1 MEHLP
6 NIDRQKKVM
15 FNRII
20 TALFLAS
27 FFILLLVFFNPI
39 ILGLVLTMIAILAF
53 NEWINLMDIE
63 NSRKKIVLILFFL
76 AMITLL
82 YFSNYTLTNYINKI
96 YLMFWVFISLDILL
110 RLGLIKV
117 VLQRLPVILAFFV
130 MLSSWYLLL
139 SFNISDATLMSN
151 TQGLI
156 FSYNVIEDN
165 LKYYFIFLFVLVSF
179 SDTAAYLIGKNF
191 GSILLCPTISPKK
204 TVEGFLS
211 SIFFPIIISYIIFI
225 YFLSFEALF
234 SDFLFI
240 LICCIFAS
248 FGDLFIS
255 AIKRFYDVKDSGN
268 ILPGHGGILDRIDS
282 YLAVIPVF
290 QLWMFL

>member
-1 MEHLP
+1 
-6 NIDRQKKVM
+6 
-15 FNRII
+15 
-20 TALFLAS
+20 
-27 FFILLLVFFNPI
+27 
-39 ILGLVLTMIAILAF
+39 
-53 NEWINLMDIE
+53 
-63 NSRKKIVLILFFL
+63 
-76 AMITLL
+76 
-82 YFSNYTLTNYINKI
+82 
-96 YLMFWVFISLDILL
+96 
-110 RLGLIKV
+110 
-117 VLQRLPVILAFFV
+117 
-130 MLSSWYLLL
+130 
-139 SFNISDATLMSN
+139 MSN

-191 GSILLCPTISPKK
+191 GSMLLCPTISPKK
-204 TVEGFLS
+204 TIEGFLS

-240 LICCIFAS
+240 LLCCIFAS